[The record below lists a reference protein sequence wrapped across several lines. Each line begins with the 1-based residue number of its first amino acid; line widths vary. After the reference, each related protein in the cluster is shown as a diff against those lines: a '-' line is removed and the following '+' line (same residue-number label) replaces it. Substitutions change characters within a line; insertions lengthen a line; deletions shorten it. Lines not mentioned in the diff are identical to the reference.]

1 MNGHVPP
8 SAAGGGEHHVAASA
22 LKHPRLV
29 VRGQVSVEAAAAEDR
44 TEFGLGQ
51 VTSVE
56 SANVKLVSENH
67 LDFDLHLI
75 IV

>member
-8 SAAGGGEHHVAASA
+8 SAAGGGEHHVAAPA
-22 LKHPRLV
+22 LKHPRVV

-51 VTSVE
+51 VTSFE
-56 SANVKLVSENH
+56 STNIKLLSEKWR
-67 LDFDLHLI
+67 
-75 IV
+75 

>member
-1 MNGHVPP
+1 MNSHVPP
-8 SAAGGGEHHVAASA
+8 SATGGGEHHVTASA
-22 LKHPRLV
+22 LKHPRVV

-51 VTSVE
+51 VTSFE
-56 SANVKLVSENH
+56 SANVKLMCKNY

-75 IV
+75 IN